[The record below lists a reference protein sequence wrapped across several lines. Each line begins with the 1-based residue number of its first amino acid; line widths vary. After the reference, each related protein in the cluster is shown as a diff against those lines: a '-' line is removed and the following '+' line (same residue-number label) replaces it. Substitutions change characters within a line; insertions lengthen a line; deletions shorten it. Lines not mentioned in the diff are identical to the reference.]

1 MSPFWKTILACGA
14 LDGEGVIPLSF
25 SKIEF
30 LEPYLSNFS
39 IEKNALSFSKS
50 KLNIFIIIAKAMK
63 YADASVRLFCEAEL
77 HVVASAF

>member
-1 MSPFWKTILACGA
+1 MECKVSPFWKTILACGA

-39 IEKNALSFSKS
+39 IEKKCSVLFKV
-50 KLNIFIIIAKAMK
+50 KAE
-63 YADASVRLFCEAEL
+63 YFYNHCQSHEVC
-77 HVVASAF
+77 